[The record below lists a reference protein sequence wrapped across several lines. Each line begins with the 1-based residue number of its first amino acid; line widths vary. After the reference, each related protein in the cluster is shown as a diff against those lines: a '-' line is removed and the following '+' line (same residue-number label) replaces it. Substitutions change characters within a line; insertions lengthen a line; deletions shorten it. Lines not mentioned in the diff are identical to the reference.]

1 MSRYSIFPR
10 GFFTVKGHKGRKI
23 YCVDCRY
30 TDTAKC
36 ADEFIQV
43 QQGFDYELLNAF
55 RTAARGEALPDTVG
69 GVPKEKIYELAEEFK
84 SGRFGIIFFGMGLT
98 HSMGRNH
105 NIDIAINLTRDMNEF
120 TKFSIMAMRGHWNV
134 TGSGQV
140 LGWQYGFPYAV
151 DLSRR
156 DQARHQT
163 GETTSVDLLNRN
175 EVEACFYIA
184 TDPGAHFPVDAMI
197 SSAKK
202 PTVTIDPHINCTT
215 EISDIHIPVAMVGV
229 ETGGCAY
236 RMDNVPIETRKV
248 VDPPEG
254 MLTDEEVLTKINQR
268 VDELLAKGGA

>member
-1 MSRYSIFPR
+1 
-10 GFFTVKGHKGRKI
+10 
-23 YCVDCRY
+23 
-30 TDTAKC
+30 
-36 ADEFIQV
+36 
-43 QQGFDYELLNAF
+43 
-55 RTAARGEALPDTVG
+55 
-69 GVPKEKIYELAEEFK
+69 
-84 SGRFGIIFFGMGLT
+84 MGLT
-98 HSMGRNH
+98 HTMGRNH
-105 NIDIAINLTRDMNEF
+105 NIDIAINLTRDMNDF
-120 TKFSIMAMRGHWNV
+120 TKFAIMAMRGHWNV

-197 SSAKK
+197 SSSKK

-229 ETGGCAY
+229 EDRRLRLSYGQ
-236 RMDNVPIETRKV
+236 RPDR
-248 VDPPEG
+248 DPQGRRPARG
-254 MLTDEEVLTKINQR
+254 HAHGRGTLDQ
-268 VDELLAKGGA
+268 DQPPC